1 MTDTILQST
10 KFAYFDQDSSTFNSV
25 SENNSVKYKL
35 EVRGSNSDSSKGHFV
50 KFNGTNIG
58 TLWETGLNVKV
69 LTETGD
75 ITDEKVFFGRGAYG
89 AMHEYLKTVS
99 ADKIVVMLSVDR
111 LFQDLTGR
119 NVFESIGAVAFPLDI
134 LGISSKIS
142 YAAIYLPSVG
152 KVVAEGTMASMGEG
166 VDSSAYIE
174 KVYDTISD
182 IATTGIP
189 QRVIS
194 DLGEYFNDNGNTIK
208 QWPSE
213 TARDPMSKYH
223 LRSGDMVWIQFEAF
237 RDGEAAQTGG
247 TTRFYHNYYKDGVY
261 VSGYRMGNLTK
272 IGEWEKFS
280 GFFRIPDDVNEV
292 ETGVF
297 RFPQDNNIGRVGFRN
312 LIIAQVSGEV
322 KTDGNAAIG
331 VNGVRATDIKDNGTY
346 DNPVMNLLNL
356 PLFSKLID
364 GNNIKEFSLTD

>member
-1 MTDTILQST
+1 MTDTILHST

-35 EVRGSNSDSSKGHFV
+35 EVRGSNSDSSKGYFV
-50 KFNGTNIG
+50 KFNGNKIG
-58 TLWETGLNVKV
+58 SLWGSGLNVKV

-75 ITDEKVFFGRGAYG
+75 VTDEKVFFGRGAYG

-99 ADKIVVMLSVDR
+99 NDKIVVMLSVDQM
-111 LFQDLTGR
+111 FQDLAGR

-134 LGISSKIS
+134 LGVLPRIS
-142 YAAIYLPSVG
+142 YAAIYLPLLG
-152 KVVAEGTMASMGEG
+152 KVVAEGTVSSMGEG
-166 VDSSAYIE
+166 IDSSAYIE

-189 QRVIS
+189 QRIITDMS
-194 DLGEYFNDNGNTIK
+194 EHFNTAGNTIK
-208 QWPSE
+208 QWPSD
-213 TARDPMSKYH
+213 TARDPISKYH
-223 LRSGDMVWIQFEAF
+223 IKSGDMVWIQFEAF
-237 RDGEAAQTGG
+237 RDGEAAQSGG

-261 VSGYRMGNLTK
+261 VSGYRMGELTK
-272 IGEWEKFS
+272 TGEWEKFS
-280 GFFRIPDDVNEV
+280 GFFRIPDNVNEV

-312 LIIAQVSGEV
+312 LIIAQVSGKV